1 MICSSNIVRY
11 HCPSKKKKKK
21 KKNSKVNVKIP
32 LPLLVV
38 SFGYLSNLIP
48 PVAQVQGQNSN
59 SRKPNKNAPKINLS
73 FSLKYPLS
81 FLTPKP
87 VISLLSPHI
96 LSSSSAPP
104 NFPIPPLQP
113 SSPLALP
120 SPNFRFSPVTRQI
133 HPTPDFQISHFL
145 FKNFPL
151 HFLSFWQTLIP
162 NSRLDF
168 RLKLSGPGFRGF
180 GQDLSS
186 CGCLALMRM

>member
-1 MICSSNIVRY
+1 MN
-11 HCPSKKKKKK
+11 
-21 KKNSKVNVKIP
+21 
-32 LPLLVV
+32 
-38 SFGYLSNLIP
+38 
-48 PVAQVQGQNSN
+48 Q
-59 SRKPNKNAPKINLS
+59 S

-81 FLTPKP
+81 SLTPKP

-133 HPTPDFQISHFL
+133 HPTPDFQISCFS
-145 FKNFPL
+145 FKKFPL
-151 HFLSFWQTLIP
+151 HFLSIWQTLIL

-168 RLKLSGPGFRGF
+168 RLKLPGLRFSRF
-180 GQDLSS
+180 WARTSS
-186 CGCLALMRM
+186 CGCLALLRM